1 MEKKE
6 SVEKFLDDVVKTVK
20 VGFDKVV
27 AKTDQLTHMGRLK
40 MDILSINRDIEKKYI
55 ELGTRV
61 YLLIAKGKNTSVNED
76 NQVKSGIAE
85 IEDLEERMSLK
96 KDEYEHVARAQ
107 RKAEAEPKSEEA
119 PKQEAAA
126 QQSKPKSDAP
136 SAEEAAAGVDSDAE
150 KATKKK

>member
-40 MDILSINRDIEKKYI
+40 MDIMSINRDIEKNYT

-76 NQVKSGIAE
+76 NQVQSL
-85 IEDLEERMSLK
+85 IEKIEELEERLALK
-96 KDEYEHVARAQ
+96 KDEYDHVARSEKQA
-107 RKAEAEPKSEEA
+107 AEAKENT
-119 PKQEAAA
+119 AA
-126 QQSKPKSDAP
+126 DET
-136 SAEEAAAGVDSDAE
+136 AETVTAEDVAAGVEAE
-150 KATKKK
+150 ADEAAETKK

>member
-6 SVEKFLDDVVKTVK
+6 TVEKFFDDVVKTVK

-40 MDILSINRDIEKKYI
+40 MDIMSINRDIEKKYT

-76 NQVKSGIAE
+76 NQVHTVISK
-85 IEDLEERMSLK
+85 IEELEERLALK
-96 KDEYEHVARAQ
+96 KDEYDHVARSQKQATASQ
-107 RKAEAEPKSEEA
+107 KEETEA
-119 PKQEAAA
+119 PKTDENVVHESA
-126 QQSKPKSDAP
+126 
-136 SAEEAAAGVDSDAE
+136 SAEEAAAGVDAG
-150 KATKKK
+150 KKKN

>member
-6 SVEKFLDDVVKTVK
+6 SMERFFDDVVKSVK

-40 MDILSINRDIEKKYI
+40 MDIMSINRDIEKKYT

-76 NQVKSGIAE
+76 NQVHAVIGN
-85 IEDLEERMSLK
+85 IEDLEERLALK
-96 KDEYEHVARAQ
+96 KDEYDHVARSQKRAAEAQ
-107 RKAEAEPKSEEA
+107 KEEPPVSKAEENVVNESE
-119 PKQEAAA
+119 
-126 QQSKPKSDAP
+126 SV
-136 SAEEAAAGVDSDAE
+136 EEAAAGIDADE
-150 KATKKK
+150 KKN